1 MSNKKQTF
9 EVIEKNHAAFFK
21 RAAEEMRA
29 LAGNSAESAIAD
41 SVATNRQL
49 AEFLADSRRL
59 VEEEAINVID
69 AMTLAFD
76 GKAEKLKTL
85 SAVADRVSSE
95 AAFMK
100 SALNTV
106 ETKTAEVE
114 RLTSA
119 INALSDSL
127 ARFKGLV
134 DDGTLD
140 KAAKAAS
147 AIL

>member
-29 LAGNSAESAIAD
+29 LAGNSAESVIAD

-114 RLTSA
+114 RLTIA